1 MESKRVFYVKV
12 ICGIWHMPQSQKYTV
27 PVLANTLE
35 EAEEKALQWPYV
47 SNVPGAYEY
56 YRIDR

>member
-12 ICGIWHMPQSQKYTV
+12 IDLRHMPQSQKYTV
-27 PVLANTLE
+27 PVLADTLE

-47 SNVPGAYEY
+47 SDVPGAYEY